1 MYGRHWQRTLLC
13 EMAGTLAPTRTH
25 SASFRNN
32 RLYSLH
38 KGTVGKVLLLPHFT
52 EKKTEMSPPPI
63 PEIMATLIHCFIF
76 LQSRGGGGTEVQSHA
91 TSQGHGKVC
100 WGEVSS
106 FGQVYPNALVAG
118 QLLSHPACPLS
129 PGASC
134 VFNDPLSLE
143 NAVSVDFTT
152 SA

>member
-1 MYGRHWQRTLLC
+1 M
-13 EMAGTLAPTRTH
+13 APTRTH

-76 LQSRGGGGTEVQSHA
+76 LQSRGGGEQRSKVMPPPRDM
-91 TSQGHGKVC
+91 GKSA
-100 WGEVSS
+100 GEK
-106 FGQVYPNALVAG
+106 
-118 QLLSHPACPLS
+118 
-129 PGASC
+129 
-134 VFNDPLSLE
+134 
-143 NAVSVDFTT
+143 
-152 SA
+152 